1 MLREGSVQSSDEVA
15 ARLIEA
21 GFEVTQA
28 TVARDLE
35 QIGAIKVKRDG
46 RMAYALPERLGERN
60 WPTDRLQRIFAEWA
74 QAVESGSHLHD
85 IVADCQRV
93 TAPTLIVTGEPAL
106 DRVVPVESTAGY
118 ARLIQGA
125 RTCVLE
131 RTGHLGTITRPSIF
145 ADMVNEF
152 ASKPVSRSEVA

>member
-1 MLREGSVQSSDEVA
+1 MSQPRAERQRTIVDMLREGSVQSSDEVA

-74 QAVESGSHLHD
+74 QAVETSGNL
-85 IVADCQRV
+85 
-93 TAPTLIVTGEPAL
+93 
-106 DRVVPVESTAGY
+106 
-118 ARLIQGA
+118 
-125 RTCVLE
+125 
-131 RTGHLGTITRPSIF
+131 
-145 ADMVNEF
+145 
-152 ASKPVSRSEVA
+152 RSEEHTSELQSHVNLVCRLLLE